1 VYVAT
6 LVAPTTRNLK
16 WVPPTNRPPGHK
28 QRAISLTARAGSGI
42 QCTVVEAD
50 AQVKLA
56 VVEGHLLDTA
66 LDELDTVVADD
77 PYKML
82 KSAAGQEHYGPE
94 EKRHSDE

>member
-1 VYVAT
+1 M
-6 LVAPTTRNLK
+6 
-16 WVPPTNRPPGHK
+16 
-28 QRAISLTARAGSGI
+28 

-56 VVEGHLLDTA
+56 VVERHLLDTA
-66 LDELDTVVADD
+66 LDELDTVVADY

-82 KSAAGQEHYGPE
+82 KSAAGQEHYGLE